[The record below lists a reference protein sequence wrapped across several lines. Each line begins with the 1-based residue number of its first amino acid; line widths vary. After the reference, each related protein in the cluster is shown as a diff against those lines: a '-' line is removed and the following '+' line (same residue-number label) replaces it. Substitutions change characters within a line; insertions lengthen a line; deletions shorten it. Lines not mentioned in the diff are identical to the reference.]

1 MITAIKLFSG
11 LILGISLAGCV
22 TKDIVIAKS
31 NSDGMGPYEAS
42 QESGLLKRLHSVQG
56 AQPEIFLN
64 PESRVGWAQEAFMIP
79 DGKI

>member
-31 NSDGMGPYEAS
+31 NSDGMGLYEAS
-42 QESGLLKRLHSVQG
+42 QESGLYLKGWTDFELNTLEEPNRLNHICLEKG
-56 AQPEIFLN
+56 YYFI
-64 PESRVGWAQEAFMIP
+64 
-79 DGKI
+79 